1 MFLVSEERIHALM
14 ERLQAATDVDGCRAE
29 LEKMLEI
36 TEVLQWRADEG
47 RSCVGSQLLSYLTYE
62 AQMIGQAL
70 NALNKGKFADAISI
84 LEDYESFMQ
93 WRNNSGDRWG
103 TDRREDCTAFEVI
116 PGA

>member
-1 MFLVSEERIHALM
+1 MFLVSAERIHALR

-29 LEKMLEI
+29 LEKILKI

-62 AQMIGQAL
+62 AQMLEQAL
-70 NALNKGKFADAISI
+70 DALNKNKFVDANSI
-84 LEDYESFMQ
+84 LEDYKSFMQ
-93 WRNNSGDRWG
+93 WRNNSGDSWG
-103 TDRREDCTAFEVI
+103 TDRREDSTAFEII